1 MAQVFPFRGYRYDV
15 EKVKSLDKVI
25 CDPYDKIDD
34 DLQEFYYERDRFN
47 IVRITKGKTY
57 PNDTETNNQYTRAA
71 GFLHSWT
78 SQGILKR
85 DQTPS
90 IYVYDQEYIV
100 PGVGG
105 AKTRK
110 GFVVLLRLMSYEEGG
125 VKPHE
130 RTLAGPKADRLNLM
144 RATKAQFGQVFMLYP
159 DPDNSVN
166 NLLDEAR
173 AARQPIVATD
183 RFGDLHKV
191 WPVSEPR
198 TICDLQRLMLDK
210 QVFIADGH
218 HRYETALAYR
228 DEMRG
233 KVPHTDDFES
243 IENRMITFVSFEDP
257 GLLVLPTHRLV
268 RHVKGFDPEALLGR
282 LRELFELEKLPFS
295 DEASRED
302 ALQETTKI
310 MKSAPE
316 NDHLIGMVLAG
327 QNQFIVARLRD
338 EATLDKMITEV
349 GCEDFKRLD
358 VVILHTLIL
367 ENMLGVT
374 KEDLTHER
382 NVEYLRDAST
392 GVDSV
397 LKGKAQALFLLNPT
411 RTWQVRNVASAGVR
425 MPQKSTDFYP
435 KLVTGLVLNKLVL

>member
-1 MAQVFPFRGYRYDV
+1 MAQVFPFRGYRYDI

-57 PNDTETNNQYTRAA
+57 PNDTGTNNQYTRGA
-71 GFLHSWT
+71 GFLDSWT
-78 SQGILKR
+78 SQGIFKR

-110 GFVVLLRLMSYEEGG
+110 GFVALLRLMSYEEGG

-173 AARQPIVATD
+173 AALQPIVATD

-191 WPVSEPR
+191 WPVSEPS
-198 TICDLQRLMLDK
+198 TIADLQRLMLDK

-233 KVPHTDDFES
+233 KVPHTDDFET

-268 RHVKGFDPEALLGR
+268 RNVKGFDPEALLRR
-282 LRELFELEKLPFS
+282 LRELFDLEKLPFS

-302 ALQETTKI
+302 ALQKTTKI

-327 QNQFIVARLRD
+327 QNQFIVARLKD
-338 EATLDKMITEV
+338 EAILDKMITEV
-349 GCEDFKRLD
+349 QCEEFKRLD

-382 NVEYLRDAST
+382 NVEYLRDAGP

-397 LKGKAQALFLLNPT
+397 VNGKAQALFLLNPT
-411 RTWQVRNVASAGVR
+411 RTGQVRNVASAGVR

-435 KLVTGLVLNKLVL
+435 KLVTGLVFNKLVL